1 LALVN
6 SIYHNLRGDKVIW
19 FIVAVL
25 GVFSILAVYSASGS
39 MAFKY
44 HDGNTSY
51 YLVRQIIFIAAGI
64 GVMYVCYLL
73 HYMQYARLAPILL
86 IIAVPLLL
94 YTVGFGTEFNS
105 ARRWITIP
113 WIDQTFQTSDFAK
126 LALIIFIAKSLSAK
140 QEFIKDFNSAFV
152 PLIIP
157 IVLVC
162 GLIALPDASTA
173 ILLFVTCMLMMFVGR
188 VSLKYILLL
197 IIIGVAVTS
206 MIIIIGKFFPDLG
219 RVTTWISRIQSYVD
233 PSVDPN
239 GIYQITQSKI
249 AIANGGWFGVGP
261 GNSIQKDFLPSAY
274 ADFIYAVICEEYGLV
289 GAFGIIAL
297 YVWLLFRCISI
308 VTKCPKAFGA
318 ILAMGLCLNLVI
330 HALANMAVSVHL
342 VPVTGLTLPLVSMG
356 GTSVLFTCI
365 SLGVILSVSKYVEE
379 ARLQRMEL
387 QQIEV
392 RDAHSI

>member
-1 LALVN
+1 M
-6 SIYHNLRGDKVIW
+6 
-19 FIVAVL
+19 AVL
-25 GVFSILAVYSASGS
+25 AVFSILAVYSASGS

-44 HDGNTSY
+44 HDGNTTY
-51 YLVRQIIFIAAGI
+51 YLVRQILFIAAGL
-64 GVMYVCYLL
+64 GLMYVCYLL
-73 HYMQYARLAPILL
+73 HYMQYARFAPVLL

-94 YTVGFGTEFNS
+94 YTVGFGTQFNS
-105 ARRWITIP
+105 ARRWITVP

-126 LALIIFIAKSLSAK
+126 LALIIFIAKSLSVK
-140 QEFIKDFNSAFV
+140 QDFIKDFNSAFV

-173 ILLFVTCMLMMFVGR
+173 ILLFTTCMLMMFVGR
-188 VSLKYILLL
+188 VSLKYIALL
-197 IIIGVAVTS
+197 IIIGIAVTS
-206 MIIIIGKFFPDLG
+206 IIIIIGKFFPDLG
-219 RVTTWISRIQSYVD
+219 RVTTWIARIQAYVD
-233 PSVDPN
+233 PTADPN
-239 GIYQITQSKI
+239 GMYQITQSKI

-261 GNSIQKDFLPSAY
+261 GNSMQKDFLPSAY

-289 GAFGIIAL
+289 GSFVILAL

-330 HALANMAVSVHL
+330 HAMANMAVSVHL

-356 GTSVLFTCI
+356 GTSVLFTCV

-379 ARLQRMEL
+379 ARLQQVEL
-387 QQIEV
+387 EQIEV
-392 RDAHSI
+392 RDANSI

>member
-1 LALVN
+1 MAIVN
-6 SIYHNLRGDKVIW
+6 SIYHNLRGDRSIW

-25 GVFSILAVYSASGS
+25 AVFSILAVYSASGS

-44 HDGNTSY
+44 HDGNTTY
-51 YLVRQIIFIAAGI
+51 YLVRQILFIAAGL
-64 GVMYVCYLL
+64 GLMYVCYLL
-73 HYMQYARLAPILL
+73 HYMQYARFAPVLL

-94 YTVGFGTEFNS
+94 YTVGFGTQFNS
-105 ARRWITIP
+105 ARRWITVP

-126 LALIIFIAKSLSAK
+126 LALIIFIAKSLSVK
-140 QEFIKDFNSAFV
+140 QDFIKDFNSAFV

-173 ILLFVTCMLMMFVGR
+173 ILLFTTCMLMMFVGR
-188 VSLKYILLL
+188 VSLKYIALL
-197 IIIGVAVTS
+197 IIIGIAVTS
-206 MIIIIGKFFPDLG
+206 IIIIIGKFFPDLG
-219 RVTTWISRIQSYVD
+219 RVTTWIARIQAYVD
-233 PSVDPN
+233 PTADPN
-239 GIYQITQSKI
+239 GMYQITQSKI

-261 GNSIQKDFLPSAY
+261 GNSMQKDFLPSAY

-289 GAFGIIAL
+289 GSFVILAL

-330 HALANMAVSVHL
+330 HAMANMAVSVHL

-356 GTSVLFTCI
+356 GTSVLFTCV

-379 ARLQRMEL
+379 ARLQQVEL
-387 QQIEV
+387 EQIEV
-392 RDAHSI
+392 RDANSI

>member
-1 LALVN
+1 MTLVN
-6 SIYHNLRGDKVIW
+6 SIYHNLRGDKAIW

-39 MAFKY
+39 MAYKY
-44 HDGNTSY
+44 HDGNTTY
-51 YLVRQIIFIAAGI
+51 YLVRQILFIAAGF

-73 HYMQYARLAPILL
+73 HYMQYARLAPLLL

-94 YTVGFGTEFNS
+94 FTVGFGTEFND

-140 QEFIKDFNSAFV
+140 QEFIKDFNSAFI

-162 GLIALPDASTA
+162 GLIAIPDASTA
-173 ILLFVTCMLMMFVGR
+173 ILLFTTCMLMMFIGR
-188 VSLKYILLL
+188 VSLKYIALL
-197 IIIGVAVTS
+197 IIIGIAVTS
-206 MIIIIGKFFPDLG
+206 VIIILGKFFPDLG
-219 RVTTWISRIQSYVD
+219 RVTTWISRIESYID
-233 PSVDPN
+233 PSASAD

-249 AIANGGWFGVGP
+249 AIANGGWFGVAP
-261 GNSIQKDFLPSAY
+261 GMSIQKDFLPYAY

-289 GAFGIIAL
+289 GAFGILAL

-318 ILAMGLCLNLVI
+318 ILALGLCLNLVI

-356 GTSVLFTCI
+356 GTSVIFTCV

-379 ARLQRMEL
+379 ARLQQIALE
-387 QQIEV
+387 QIEV
-392 RDAHSI
+392 RDANSI

>member
-1 LALVN
+1 MALVN
-6 SIYHNLRGDKVIW
+6 SIYHGLRGDKVIW

-44 HDGNTSY
+44 HDGNTTY
-51 YLVRQIIFIAAGI
+51 YLVRQILFLAAGV

-73 HYMQYARLAPILL
+73 HYMQYARLAPVLL
-86 IIAVPLLL
+86 IIAIPLLV
-94 YTVGFGTEFNS
+94 YTIGFGTEFNS
-105 ARRWITIP
+105 AKRWITIP
-113 WIDQTFQTSDFAK
+113 WVDQTFQTSDFAK

-140 QEFIKDFNSAFV
+140 QDFIKDFNSAFV

-173 ILLFVTCMLMMFVGR
+173 ILLFVTCMLMMFIGR
-188 VSLKYILLL
+188 VSLKYIVLL
-197 IIIGVAVTS
+197 IIIGIAVTS
-206 MIIIIGKFFPDLG
+206 IIIIIGKIFPDLG
-219 RVTTWISRIQSYVD
+219 RVTTWISRIESYLD
-233 PSVDPN
+233 PSIDPN
-239 GIYQITQSKI
+239 GMYQITQSKI

-261 GNSIQKDFLPSAY
+261 GWSVQKDFLPSAY

-289 GAFGIIAL
+289 GAFGILAL

-330 HALANMAVSVHL
+330 HAMANMAVSVHL

-356 GTSVLFTCI
+356 GTSVLFTCV

-379 ARLQRMEL
+379 ARLQQMEL

-392 RDAHSI
+392 RDANSI